1 MFSICPTFILAFEGH
16 TAQNLPMVGAT
27 TLMSNPTTTPP
38 QGTVQGSHLSLPIK
52 VSAWPRQLQPVVPL
66 QIPQTAENAFRNPAQ
81 VRTDEHVPNV
91 HNMLRVPFKLSD
103 GSLLEDVRIAQAGDE
118 ECSDRDMPDL
128 APITDLERSTAALQK
143 TMSQSTLGPQQT
155 THHKKPILKKQ
166 TSSASSRHQQDGRT
180 AAPAGIFSLKL

>member
-1 MFSICPTFILAFEGH
+1 
-16 TAQNLPMVGAT
+16 MVGAT

-52 VSAWPRQLQPVVPL
+52 VSAWPRQPLPAAVVVPL
-66 QIPQTAENAFRNPAQ
+66 QIPQTAGNAFRNLAQ
-81 VRTDEHVPNV
+81 VRTDEHVANV

-166 TSSASSRHQQDGRT
+166 TSSASSRHQQDCRT
-180 AAPAGIFSLKL
+180 AAPAGIFSLKG